1 MFIPHLL
8 IIALAPLILTYDTQ
22 VAFTPTPRFIS
33 LLCLA
38 LCLLSI
44 SALTPTG
51 HHLHYSTDVHTH
63 CSPLSHPFDLHS
75 RTTSMAPNT
84 FLRCA
89 KQPIQGS
96 TRPTINCPAG
106 CHRTFR
112 SRHGLTQHLNA
123 IHPGFKVQDTTH
135 PSSPSKR
142 EAPEVPQPPS
152 SSFHLASP
160 LLASPHGSPP
170 LASPHGSPSLASPSP
185 HGSRSLPSPHGSHPL
200 VSPHVNPIA
209 SPVIFPHASPHA
221 SPHANSDTDPFSGFP
236 FTSPHTTPHTP
247 SRMSSHT
254 SPSTSPHTSSHT
266 SSSTS
271 SSTSSNVSSGM
282 SSSTSSSASP
292 RASPHTD
299 FMDVDLDEGTC
310 LGPDTVPFAS
320 PRASPHTVDDFMDID
335 LGRGAHLDPAS
346 SLHPESTPSPIP
358 SHRDDERPDSNS
370 QSQRKKAPEPQY
382 SHIYHSKLDGTFFL
396 YLHSLITLSQIYL

>member
-1 MFIPHLL
+1 M
-8 IIALAPLILTYDTQ
+8 
-22 VAFTPTPRFIS
+22 AFTPTPRFIS

-51 HHLHYSTDVHTH
+51 HHLQYSTDVHTH
-63 CSPLSHPFDLHS
+63 CSPLLHPFDLRS

-84 FLRCA
+84 FLRRA
-89 KQPIQGS
+89 KWPIRGS
-96 TRPTINCPAG
+96 TRPTINCPAD

-152 SSFHLASP
+152 SSFHLTSP

-170 LASPHGSPSLASPSP
+170 RASPHGSPSLASPGP
-185 HGSRSLPSPHGSHPL
+185 HRSCSLPSSHGSHPL

-221 SPHANSDTDPFSGFP
+221 SPHADSDTDPFGGFP

-254 SPSTSPHTSSHT
+254 SPSTSPRTNLQASRTSPHTSSHM

-271 SSTSSNVSSGM
+271 SSTSSNASSSM

-292 RASPHTD
+292 HASPHTD
-299 FMDVDLDEGTC
+299 FMDLDEGTR
-310 LGPDTVPFAS
+310 LGPDTVPFAC
-320 PRASPHTVDDFMDID
+320 F
-335 LGRGAHLDPAS
+335 
-346 SLHPESTPSPIP
+346 PS
-358 SHRDDERPDSNS
+358 
-370 QSQRKKAPEPQY
+370 Y
-382 SHIYHSKLDGTFFL
+382 C
-396 YLHSLITLSQIYL
+396 